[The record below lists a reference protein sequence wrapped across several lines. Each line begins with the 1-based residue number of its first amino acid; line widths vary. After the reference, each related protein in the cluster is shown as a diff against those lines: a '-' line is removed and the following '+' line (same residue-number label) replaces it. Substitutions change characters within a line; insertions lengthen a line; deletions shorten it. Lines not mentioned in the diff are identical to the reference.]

1 MKPGKKRKLNIP
13 RVIMAGAGLVTLTII
28 GILGLVL
35 SAAKRGLPEQQLA
48 RRWSEKN
55 DFAQNTILIS
65 PTQEVHSDTI
75 NALRYEIESLYKE
88 KNTEASFHPEEGNPN
103 LIDAYAAFTHVML
116 STDRGSGTYDAVAVG
131 GDFFLFHPVRLISGN
146 YFSESDRLQDYVL
159 LDEETAWNLF
169 GSPDVAG
176 MKVHFGEMDLVVAG
190 VYERKQ
196 GKIDNL
202 AAGGNEPRV
211 FISYRMAEEAGLE
224 PGISVYE
231 LLSPNP
237 IPQFANS
244 LIKEIKVFPS
254 DDLVYV
260 ENSARFSYK
269 HYYDLLGQR
278 KSREMRLDDIPY
290 PYWENVARYREGRLM
305 YVALWQWILAGALF
319 LAVFINLMWF
329 VTTHKLTKESFEKFA
344 DKMDEKRRAKK
355 TKQIKLG
362 EDREFVD
369 ELEPIDDTEPIR
381 YVDPES
387 NKNKKTVPD
396 AIADE
401 PIADVTPIGAT
412 EEVSGAVT
420 GEMQDGVTE
429 ETTVE
434 EPDTIN
440 YEYEEDESYE
450 G

>member
-65 PTQEVHSDTI
+65 PTQEVHPDTI

-159 LDEETAWNLF
+159 LDEEAAWDLF

-369 ELEPIDDTEPIR
+369 ELEPIDDTESIR

>member
-13 RVIMAGAGLVTLTII
+13 RVIMAGAGLVTLIVI

-35 SAAKRGLPEQQLA
+35 TAAKRGLPEQQLA
-48 RRWSEKN
+48 RRWSDKN

-65 PTQEVHSDTI
+65 PTQDVHSDTI
-75 NALRYEIESLYKE
+75 NALRYEIENLYKE
-88 KNTEASFHPEEGNPN
+88 KNTVASFHPEEGNPN
-103 LIDAYAAFTHVML
+103 LIDAYAAFTSVML
-116 STDRGSGTYDAVAVG
+116 STDRGGGTYDAVAVG
-131 GDFFLFHPVRLISGN
+131 GDFFLFHPVRLLSGN
-146 YFSESDRLQDYVL
+146 YFSENDRLQDYVL
-159 LDEETAWNLF
+159 LDEEAAWDLF

-176 MKVHFGEMDLVVAG
+176 MKVSFGDIDLVVAG

-196 GKIDNL
+196 SSLDNL

-211 FISYRMAEEAGLE
+211 FVSYSMMKDAGYE
-224 PGISVYE
+224 TGISVYE

-237 IPQFANS
+237 IPQFASS
-244 LIKEIKVFPS
+244 LIKEIKVFPT

-260 ENSARFSYK
+260 ENSSRFSYK
-269 HYYDLLGQR
+269 HYYELLGQR

-329 VTTHKLTKESFEKFA
+329 LTTHKPTKEGFTRFM
-344 DKMDEKRRAKK
+344 DKMDEKKRAKR
-355 TKQIKLG
+355 TKGITLG
-362 EDREFVD
+362 EDHEFVD

-381 YVDPES
+381 YTDPES
-387 NKNKKTVPD
+387 VKTPQAD
-396 AIADE
+396 AMADE
-401 PIADVTPIGAT
+401 
-412 EEVSGAVT
+412 
-420 GEMQDGVTE
+420 VTE
-429 ETTVE
+429 
-434 EPDTIN
+434 TIN
-440 YEYEEDESYE
+440 YGYEEDINYE